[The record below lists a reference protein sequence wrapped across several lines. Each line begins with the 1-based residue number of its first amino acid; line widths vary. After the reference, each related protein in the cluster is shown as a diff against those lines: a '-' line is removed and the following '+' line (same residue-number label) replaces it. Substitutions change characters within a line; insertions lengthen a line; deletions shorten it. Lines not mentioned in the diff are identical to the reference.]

1 MKIKNIKDPKGF
13 FEKLKEC
20 KGTLEIV
27 TPQGDRLNLKS
38 KLSQIMGL
46 TQLIEGG
53 IIVDATIRC
62 EKPEDESKLVR
73 FDLFREVPKD

>member
-38 KLSQIMGL
+38 KLSQYIIMSD
-46 TQLIEGG
+46 IFS
-53 IIVDATIRC
+53 DATIG
-62 EKPEDESKLVR
+62 
-73 FDLFREVPKD
+73 DLELIASEPDDLALILAYLIKS